1 MQKRY
6 KDANKVVQQHDG
18 KIMHKKRLSQKKG
31 QGYSVIGVVTWW
43 QTNVKKKLRQ
53 KNGRVRV
60 LLGW

>member
-43 QTNVKKKLRQ
+43 QTNVKKNSVK
-53 KNGRVRV
+53 KMAG
-60 LLGW
+60 